1 MKCSGEKV
9 ILRGIVHVVQYISFS
24 STFLVISHTFGLFF
38 EQCVKE
44 ALRLYGVIEALHHPL
59 WCEGGIASLFMVL
72 RRPCTTLYSVKKVL
86 HSALL
91 FMGGKRPCTTL
102 YGMKE
107 ALHHT
112 LWCLKRTCT
121 TLHIYILCER
131 WLAQICPLF
140 YFEQCSL
147 LQPMFHVSVS
157 IERSVPQISVQLILY
172 SITTVSWPFP
182 SCQPC
187 YLFVCVVYSFYTP

>member
-72 RRPCTTLYSVKKVL
+72 RRPCTTHYSVKKVL

-112 LWCLKRTCT
+112 SWCLKRTCT
-121 TLHIYILCER
+121 TLHILYVYCVKDDLHKSVHCSILNNAPFCS
-131 WLAQICPLF
+131 
-140 YFEQCSL
+140 QCSTFL
-147 LQPMFHVSVS
+147 
-157 IERSVPQISVQLILY
+157 
-172 SITTVSWPFP
+172 
-182 SCQPC
+182 
-187 YLFVCVVYSFYTP
+187 

>member
-9 ILRGIVHVVQYISFS
+9 ILRGIVHVVYLYLVFLNISCYIAY
-24 STFLVISHTFGLFF
+24 IWIIF

-44 ALRLYGVIEALHHPL
+44 ALRLYSVIEALHHPL

-121 TLHIYILCER
+121 TLHILYVYCVKDDLHKSVHCSILNNAPFCS
-131 WLAQICPLF
+131 
-140 YFEQCSL
+140 QCSTFL
-147 LQPMFHVSVS
+147 
-157 IERSVPQISVQLILY
+157 
-172 SITTVSWPFP
+172 
-182 SCQPC
+182 
-187 YLFVCVVYSFYTP
+187 